1 MKLSALDWIVIAV
14 YGLGM
19 LGVGLY
25 YSRRTKTQEDYL
37 LGGRSMR
44 PLEVGISLFAALL
57 STLSYLAWPG
67 EMVRNGPMM
76 FSALLAY
83 PLIAL
88 VVGWLMIPYIMR
100 LKVTSAYEI
109 LEIKLGV
116 EGRMAGAVM
125 FLTLRLLW
133 MAVIVYAAGNT
144 VLVPVLGLSPEW
156 APWVCVILGLLTV
169 AYTTLG
175 GLRAVVLTDVIQSV
189 ILCGS
194 AVATVV
200 VISYALGGPT
210 AWWPDHWLEHWAT
223 PVYGYDSSARVTM
236 FGAILATF
244 TWYVCTSGSDQ
255 IAIQRYLATRDVRA
269 ARSVLVISLGAD
281 ALVAAILGVV
291 GLGLLAYY
299 RQQPALLAGGT
310 DALKNADQLFIHFII
325 TGLPKG
331 VSGLVVAG
339 LLAAAMSGLSAG
351 VNSTSSVITVDFL
364 DRLAGRRDHSTF
376 TARVVSMLVGVVV
389 VALSLLVHH
398 VHGNLL
404 EICYKVVN
412 LFTAPLF
419 GLFFLAMFVP
429 WANGPGALVGAACG
443 VAVAVGINYWKE
455 ITGQPGISFLWAMPL
470 SLLAE
475 VVVGAIAS
483 ALVFR
488 PRSGR

>member
-1 MKLSALDWIVIAV
+1 MKLSVLDWIVIAA
-14 YGLGM
+14 YGLAM

-25 YSRRTKTQEDYL
+25 YSRRTKTREDYL
-37 LGGRSMR
+37 LGGRRMR

-67 EMVRNGPMM
+67 EMVKNGPMM

-88 VVGWLMIPYIMR
+88 VVGWLLIPFIMR

-109 LEIKLGV
+109 LEIKLGMP
-116 EGRMAGAVM
+116 GRMAGSVM

-156 APWVCVILGLLTV
+156 APWVCVVLGMVTV

-175 GLRAVVLTDVIQSV
+175 GLRAVVLTDVIQSA

-194 AVATVV
+194 ALATVA
-200 VISYALGGPT
+200 VISYALGGPA
-210 AWWPDHWLEHWAT
+210 AWWPHHWLTHWAP
-223 PVYGYDSSARVTM
+223 PVYGYDPSARATM
-236 FGAILATF
+236 FGAMLAMF

-269 ARSVLVISLGAD
+269 ARTVLLVSLGSD
-281 ALVAAILGVV
+281 ALVTLILGAV

-299 RQQPALLAGGT
+299 GQRPELLPGGASALQS
-310 DALKNADQLFIHFII
+310 ADNLFVQFIVSE
-325 TGLPKG
+325 LPRG

-364 DRLAGRRDHSTF
+364 ERLGGRHDRTTF
-376 TARVVSMLVGVVV
+376 TARGVSVLVGVVV
-389 VALSLLVHH
+389 VAMSLLVHH
-398 VHGNLL
+398 IQGNLL
-404 EICYKVVN
+404 EKCYKVVN

-429 WANGPGALVGAACG
+429 WANGPGALVGTACG
-443 VAVAVGINYWKE
+443 VAVTVGINYWQE
-455 ITGQPGISFLWAMPL
+455 FTGRPGISFLWAMPL

-475 VVVGAIAS
+475 VAVGAVAS
-483 ALVFR
+483 ALLVRRR
-488 PRSGR
+488 PNA

>member
-1 MKLSALDWIVIAV
+1 MRLSTLDWFVIAA
-14 YGLGM
+14 YGAGM

-25 YSRRTKTQEDYL
+25 YSRRTKTREDYL
-37 LGGRSMR
+37 LGGRRMR

-88 VVGWLMIPYIMR
+88 VVGWLMIPFIMR
-100 LKVTSAYEI
+100 LRVTSAYEI
-109 LEIKLGV
+109 LELRLG
-116 EGRMAGAVM
+116 MAGRLAGSLM

-133 MAVIVYAAGNT
+133 MAVIVYAAGTT
-144 VLVPVLGLSPEW
+144 VLVPVLGLTPDW
-156 APWVCVILGLLTV
+156 APWVCAVLGLLTV

-175 GLRAVVLTDVIQSV
+175 GLRAVVLTDVIQSA

-194 AVATVV
+194 ALATVA

-210 AWWPDHWLEHWAT
+210 AWWPDHWLTHWAP
-223 PVYGYDSSARVTM
+223 PVYGYDPNARVTL
-236 FGAILATF
+236 FGAMLAMF

-269 ARSVLVISLGAD
+269 ARTVLVVSLASD
-281 ALVAAILGVV
+281 ALVTLILGVV

-299 RQQPALLAGGT
+299 NQHPQLLPSGSGALQ
-310 DALKNADQLFIHFII
+310 NADNLFVQFIVA
-325 TGLPKG
+325 GLPRG

-351 VNSTSSVITVDFL
+351 VNSTSSVITVDL
-364 DRLAGRRDHSTF
+364 LERVVGRRDRSTF
-376 TARVVSMLVGVVV
+376 TARVVSILVGVVV
-389 VALSLLVHH
+389 VAMSLLVHH
-398 VHGNLL
+398 VQGNLL
-404 EICYKVVN
+404 EKCYKVVN

-429 WANGPGALVGAACG
+429 WANGGGALIGVACG
-443 VAVAVGINYWKE
+443 VGVAVGINYWPE
-455 ITGQPGISFLWAMPL
+455 LTGHTGISFLWAMPL
-470 SLLAE
+470 SLAVE
-475 VVVGAIAS
+475 VIVGAVAS
-483 ALVFR
+483 GLIRRR
-488 PRSGR
+488 PNA

>member
-1 MKLSALDWIVIAV
+1 MKFSALDWIVIAA

-25 YSRRTKTQEDYL
+25 YAGRTKTREDYL
-37 LGGRSMR
+37 LGGRRMR

-67 EMVRNGPMM
+67 EMVKNGPMM

-88 VVGWLMIPYIMR
+88 VIGWLMIPYIMR
-100 LKVTSAYEI
+100 LQVTSAYEI
-109 LEIKLGV
+109 LEIKLG
-116 EGRMAGAVM
+116 MAGRLAGSVM
-125 FLTLRLLW
+125 FLMLRLLW
-133 MAVIVYAAGNT
+133 MAVIIYAAGNT
-144 VLVPVLGLSPEW
+144 VLVPVLGLSPAM
-156 APWVCVILGLLTV
+156 APWVCVVLGLVTV

-175 GLRAVVLTDVIQSV
+175 GLRAVVLTDVIQSA

-194 AVATVV
+194 AVATVL
-200 VISYALGGPT
+200 VISCALGGLT
-210 AWWPDHWLEHWAT
+210 TWWPDHWLAQWAP
-223 PVYGYDSSARVTM
+223 PVYGYDPSARVTM

-269 ARSVLVISLGAD
+269 ARTVLAVSLGSD
-281 ALVAAILGVV
+281 ALVTVVLGAV

-299 RQQPALLAGGT
+299 GQKTELLPGGVSALA
-310 DALKNADQLFIHFII
+310 NADNLFVQFIVSE
-325 TGLPKG
+325 LPRG
-331 VSGLVVAG
+331 VGGLVVAG

-351 VNSTSSVITVDFL
+351 VNSASSVITVDFL
-364 DRLAGRRDHSTF
+364 DRLAGRRDHSTL
-376 TARVVSMLVGVVV
+376 TARIVSLLVGVVV
-389 VALSLLVHH
+389 VSLSLLVHH

-429 WANGPGALVGAACG
+429 WANGPGALLGAACG
-443 VAVAVGINYWKE
+443 VAVAIAINYWKE
-455 ITGQPGISFLWAMPL
+455 FTGQPGISFLWAMPL

-475 VVVGAIAS
+475 VAVGAVAS
-483 ALVFR
+483 GLFR
-488 PRSGR
+488 RRHPNE